1 MLLGHSDT
9 MERSHGTYAHPLVCF
24 QASPG
29 SSLYLPYCQC
39 YVILIMLS
47 ALRNND
53 KGKVSYM
60 QSRHKPKTNYA
71 VQEEIVAQC
80 EAQSYSKVCPCIMC
94 L

>member
-1 MLLGHSDT
+1 
-9 MERSHGTYAHPLVCF
+9 
-24 QASPG
+24 
-29 SSLYLPYCQC
+29 
-39 YVILIMLS
+39 MLS

-80 EAQSYSKVCPCIMC
+80 EAQSYSKVPMHHVFVSSAEHSVQHTFKVCPKEIPWVFNFPNCF
-94 L
+94 